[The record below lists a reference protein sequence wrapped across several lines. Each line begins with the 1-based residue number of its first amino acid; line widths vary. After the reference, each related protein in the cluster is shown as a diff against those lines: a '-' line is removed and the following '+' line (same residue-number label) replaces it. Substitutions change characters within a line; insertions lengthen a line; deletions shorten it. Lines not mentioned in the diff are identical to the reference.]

1 MDNTISVQK
10 ILKKVIIYTSAATIF
25 TGTPAMTVSA
35 AETIFQSESPSVPTE
50 TPGSSSADT
59 VVPPAQTNT
68 QTPVESTPVPPEA
81 PSDTVTITPLPN
93 PADQGTFDVTP
104 MQSTVYAASQKG
116 LNVRSG
122 PSTSHSK
129 LGTLKYGQE
138 ITVTGKTSDNWYQVQ
153 YSGSVGYVNA
163 DFVSDTPPVST
174 QTPDVQVPAAETP
187 VPDNPGTE
195 PEPVPPVEEPD
206 TETDSE
212 AQTDDDSSE
221 EGYTAVASH
230 LIGTP
235 VYIVLAAAIAGVLA
249 LIGYSVY
256 SLFKKDNDSS
266 DDYCE
271 DDYYEDEPFS
281 DEEFFEDEPYSDEEF
296 SENSEQ
302 LSDEEFSDDNE
313 QFSDEEYFEDNDRF
327 SDEEYFED
335 NDQFSD
341 KEYFEDNDR
350 FSDEEYFEDSEQFSA
365 EEYFEDND
373 RFSDEVDSEDN
384 NRRR

>member
-1 MDNTISVQK
+1 M
-10 ILKKVIIYTSAATIF
+10 
-25 TGTPAMTVSA
+25 
-35 AETIFQSESPSVPTE
+35 
-50 TPGSSSADT
+50 
-59 VVPPAQTNT
+59 
-68 QTPVESTPVPPEA
+68 ESTPVPPEA

-174 QTPDVQVPAAETP
+174 QTPDVQVPAAENP

-212 AQTDDDSSE
+212 AQTDDE
-221 EGYTAVASH
+221 
-230 LIGTP
+230 IGRAH
-235 VYIVLAAAIAGVLA
+235 V
-249 LIGYSVY
+249 
-256 SLFKKDNDSS
+256 
-266 DDYCE
+266 
-271 DDYYEDEPFS
+271 
-281 DEEFFEDEPYSDEEF
+281 
-296 SENSEQ
+296 
-302 LSDEEFSDDNE
+302 
-313 QFSDEEYFEDNDRF
+313 
-327 SDEEYFED
+327 
-335 NDQFSD
+335 
-341 KEYFEDNDR
+341 
-350 FSDEEYFEDSEQFSA
+350 
-365 EEYFEDND
+365 
-373 RFSDEVDSEDN
+373 
-384 NRRR
+384 